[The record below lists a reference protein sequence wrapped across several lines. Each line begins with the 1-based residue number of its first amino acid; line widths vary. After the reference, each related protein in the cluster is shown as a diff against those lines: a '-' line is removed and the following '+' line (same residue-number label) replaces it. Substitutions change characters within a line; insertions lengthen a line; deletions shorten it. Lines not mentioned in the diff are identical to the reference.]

1 MNEGCDTEELEVT
14 ATSSE
19 ELRTQA
25 EGAKKQNRQ
34 EKAASSGGAEKDP
47 EPEDGA
53 KARGRAARGRGRGR
67 PTTWV
72 YRIAACALAS
82 PREARMRQKQHS
94 GASSKPQSRHPR
106 PRPWPEGKGS
116 LFVQLCCVLLD
127 HGAELGHRL
136 ACGNPL
142 LQLPIASRRILSSA
156 DSAGMASAAS
166 AAFRSA
172 HRALRGQRAQARGRL
187 LRPLPPRPHAW
198 GRGGT
203 STPPLEPH
211 TAQACRVCHTVY
223 TQTNSGSTSRIILS
237 PDACTCA
244 VFSSFAFIRSVQIS
258 CSFAIAALNSLS
270 ASAMTCS
277 CSRRNDLILLPLH
290 RRWRGSVQRQRAAPP
305 PTSSWTATRPS
316 AQRPQLV
323 TDPAASESTAS

>member
-116 LFVQLCCVLLD
+116 LFCSTLLR
-127 HGAELGHRL
+127 AARSRSR
-136 ACGNPL
+136 AW
-142 LQLPIASRRILSSA
+142 ASTRMRQ
-156 DSAGMASAAS
+156 SAAS
-166 AAFRSA
+166 AAYCIAPHPVLRRLGRHGLRRVRRLSLCAPRSPGA
-172 HRALRGQRAQARGRL
+172 KSAGAR
-187 LRPLPPRPHAW
+187 P
-198 GRGGT
+198 
-203 STPPLEPH
+203 
-211 TAQACRVCHTVY
+211 
-223 TQTNSGSTSRIILS
+223 
-237 PDACTCA
+237 
-244 VFSSFAFIRSVQIS
+244 
-258 CSFAIAALNSLS
+258 AA
-270 ASAMTCS
+270 A
-277 CSRRNDLILLPLH
+277 
-290 RRWRGSVQRQRAAPP
+290 
-305 PTSSWTATRPS
+305 
-316 AQRPQLV
+316 
-323 TDPAASESTAS
+323 PAASPPSRVGAWWNEHAASGAAHSTGVPGLSYCIHSNQLRQHQPHHFEPGRLHLRRFLLVRLHQIRADFLQLRHCRLELPLGVCNDLLLLSSE